1 VAAPF
6 TPRVEDHLLAPAK
19 PLQLYEGLD
28 ATTSAMMAEVVAVN
42 EFHSSSVV
50 GLLCRMFCLASGN
63 LTKPAQV
70 SRLTDN
76 LRRIL
81 EVAASTPRPFFASVH
96 AREVHVSEGRLRPA
110 RYWARKR
117 MSRKPS
123 WRWPS

>member
-1 VAAPF
+1 MVWTLADVWGEQQAPTLDDGAWIVEAAA
-6 TPRVEDHLLAPAK
+6 RGWLALTADKNVRKNPAFHQN
-19 PLQLYEGLD
+19 P
-28 ATTSAMMAEVVAVN
+28 VAV
-42 EFHSSSVV
+42 
-50 GLLCRMFCLASGN
+50 FCLASGN
-63 LTKPAQV
+63 LTGPVQV

-76 LRRIL
+76 LKRIL